1 MTGVIAAA
9 GIGAAGAIGSAV
21 APKLFGGSSGTTGT
35 QQQSGNSSTQSG
47 PALGTPYLS
56 FENQQLANIQGL
68 TQQPFRPYD
77 VNSMFAPL
85 NATQNKAFG
94 QVDQATG
101 SWQPYFGNASG
112 SLSQNSG
119 AAYDPTKAA
128 ATAFGNAQST
138 PSALS
143 TANPYATSGGQNSYS
158 NIQDYMN
165 PYINNSVN
173 AANQLQS
180 SNFLN
185 NVMPGINNQFV
196 SSGGG
201 LGSPQYGNA
210 ANMALTNFNQNIGN
224 TTQGA
229 LASGYNSAM
238 SASSADKARQA
249 GLAGTMG
256 NLALGQQAGN
266 TALGSAM
273 GNNAALGANT
283 NIANANAWSGLGT
296 GYLNNSLLGANAL
309 LQTGNQQQQ
318 NAQNPLT
325 AAYQQFQQQVQ
336 FPYQQAG
343 WAANTANAYNWPT
356 QTNSQTGQTGS
367 SSSVGTA
374 TGSPVGTGLGLAA
387 GVGSLIGQTNNNAPA
402 GSGTQYRRGGYF
414 PRYASGGYLSIN
426 RDSMP
431 PAMKPMPY
439 FDGGL
444 QVGYKR
450 GGYFAGGGYL
460 DINRDTM
467 PPAMAPIPNNDFG
480 PQIGYAQGGY
490 LDINRPTMPPAMR
503 AFPNNDAGLQ
513 IGYKKGG
520 FFKFAAGGVAPVV
533 KVMRAATKR
542 SIAAAQAKEKA
553 AQLKAQM
560 ARPNLPLDLSP
571 RSGHFS
577 Q

>member
-1 MTGVIAAA
+1 
-9 GIGAAGAIGSAV
+9 
-21 APKLFGGSSGTTGT
+21 
-35 QQQSGNSSTQSG
+35 
-47 PALGTPYLS
+47 
-56 FENQQLANIQGL
+56 
-68 TQQPFRPYD
+68 
-77 VNSMFAPL
+77 
-85 NATQNKAFG
+85 
-94 QVDQATG
+94 
-101 SWQPYFGNASG
+101 
-112 SLSQNSG
+112 
-119 AAYDPTKAA
+119 
-128 ATAFGNAQST
+128 
-138 PSALS
+138 
-143 TANPYATSGGQNSYS
+143 
-158 NIQDYMN
+158 MN

-210 ANMALTNFNQNIGN
+210 TNMALTNFNQNIGN

-367 SSSVGTA
+367 SGATGTA
-374 TGSPVGTGLGLAA
+374 TGSPLGTGLGLATA
-387 GVGSLIGQTNNNAPA
+387 ANTLIGQVGNSNNTGGQTGVPGGPGIYPNAK
-402 GSGTQYRRGGYF
+402 RGGYF

-439 FDGGL
+439 FDNGL

-460 DINRDTM
+460 DIDRTTM
-467 PPAMAPIPNNDFG
+467 PGMMS
-480 PQIGYAQGGY
+480 PQPYSDDALQVGYAKGGY
-490 LDINRPTMPPAMR
+490 LDINRSSEAPAMQP
-503 AFPNNDAGLQ
+503 AFRDY
-513 IGYKKGG
+513 YKKGG
-520 FFKFAAGGVAPVV
+520 FLRFAAGGVAPVV